1 VAAGAEVLAVPSNNA
16 TFGLSEMTYQQ
27 LAMSRI
33 RAVEH
38 DRPVIVATTSGVS
51 ATITRDGTVTASTQQ
66 FTPDVLVD
74 RTALRDTTTLAT
86 RWRSAPEWALA
97 ALGVLAIGAGIVT
110 RRRAGRR
117 AGRDE
122 DG

>member
-1 VAAGAEVLAVPSNNA
+1 
-16 TFGLSEMTYQQ
+16 MTYQQ

-38 DRPVIVATTSGVS
+38 DRPVIVVTTSGVS
-51 ATITRDGTVTASTQQ
+51 ATITRDGAVTASTQQ

-74 RTALRDTTTLAT
+74 RTASRGSTTLAT
-86 RWRSAPEWALA
+86 QWRSAPEWALVG
-97 ALGVLAIGAGIVT
+97 LGVLAVGAGIGT
-110 RRRAGRR
+110 RRRGRTHAGK
-117 AGRDE
+117 DE